1 MSHEL
6 LRLTTKLCN
15 TPLMVDEAYLDKVMQ
30 ILEDRN
36 LMKSNLAVVDKIAP
50 RKRQLQYFA
59 DNQVGVV
66 DIHGGITD
74 IPYQAMCE
82 EEGVSHQSIREEVAQ
97 LIKAGAKTIV
107 LDQDSG
113 GGLAH
118 MSFESANYIRN
129 LADENDVKLISYISG
144 SSFSAS
150 YVYTAVAHEVISNP
164 SASAG
169 SIGVRVQLRNASG
182 YMKNLGIEDVYI
194 TAGEGKVPFDS
205 EGKFTD
211 EFLAEVKDGVLEIYD
226 QFTDHVAMWRGLDK
240 GAVEALGAKTFST
253 KKALSN
259 GLVDKVMTLE
269 EFKSY
274 LEKTNSGEDM
284 SNPISKLL
292 SQNKK
297 DTEMSKED
305 MALLS
310 TLQLQVEEFQLTNQS
325 LVSKT
330 TSLEAELN
338 TALEALKE
346 VAKEKAE
353 AKTAN
358 RQATLAAIVGDV
370 QAKAKAAKMA
380 DLSDEAFAGMVEMLQ
395 SMSAEADKSVLN
407 TELGDE
413 GQEVVAD
420 PVDAVTAY
428 REKTKARYEQKY
440 NKKGAK

>member
-59 DNQVGVV
+59 DTQVGVV

-118 MSFESANYIRN
+118 MSFESANYIRD

-164 SASAG
+164 SAEAG

-274 LEKTNSGEDM
+274 LEKTTSGEEM

-330 TSLEAELN
+330 ASLEAELN

-358 RQATLAAIVGDV
+358 RKATLAAIVGDA
-370 QAKAKAAKMA
+370 QAEAKAAKMA
-380 DLSDEAFAGMVEMLQ
+380 DLSDEAFTGMVEMLQ
-395 SMSAEADKSVLN
+395 SMSTEADKSVLN

-413 GQEVVAD
+413 GQEVVTEASLSY
-420 PVDAVTAY
+420 AELAI
-428 REKTKARYEQKY
+428 KAIQDK
-440 NKKGAK
+440 NKQ

>member
-36 LMKSNLAVVDKIAP
+36 LMKSNLAVVDKVAP

-97 LIKAGAKTIV
+97 LIKVGAKTIV

-164 SASAG
+164 SAEAG

-211 EFLAEVKDGVLEIYD
+211 EFLADVKDGVLEIYD

-274 LEKTNSGEDM
+274 LEKTTSGEEM

-330 TSLEAELN
+330 TSLEAELT

-358 RQATLAAIVGDV
+358 RKATLAAIVGDV
-370 QAKAKAAKMA
+370 QAEAKAVKMA
-380 DLSDEAFAGMVEMLQ
+380 DLSDEAFADMVEMLQ
-395 SMSAEADKSVLN
+395 SMSTEADKSVLN

>member
-164 SASAG
+164 SAEAG

-274 LEKTNSGEDM
+274 LEKTTNGEKM